1 MRIIR
6 RALFPMLLVIA
17 QPLAAQTDAAIL
29 HRGLIGLPIVS
40 ADGEPMGHVTLVVQD
55 ESGPLLLVE
64 VAQPLGLGSVPMT
77 LHPEMFVDRGYQ
89 VELVSTAAQV
99 RTKLKGR

>member
-1 MRIIR
+1 
-6 RALFPMLLVIA
+6 
-17 QPLAAQTDAAIL
+17 
-29 HRGLIGLPIVS
+29 
-40 ADGEPMGHVTLVVQD
+40 
-55 ESGPLLLVE
+55 
-64 VAQPLGLGSVPMT
+64 VPMT